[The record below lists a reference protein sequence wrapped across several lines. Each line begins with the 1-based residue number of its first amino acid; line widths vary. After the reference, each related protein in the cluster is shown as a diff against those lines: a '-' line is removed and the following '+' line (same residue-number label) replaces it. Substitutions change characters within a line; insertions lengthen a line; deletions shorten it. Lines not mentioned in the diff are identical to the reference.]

1 MFEATTKGA
10 SMGTPFTDI
19 LVPLDGSPA
28 AERALIPALRLARR
42 TGVPLRMLSRALPDE
57 LDRFTDYL
65 AGVATVHA
73 TEADIE
79 TLVVDRESIPDA
91 IAKGVE
97 RGTLVCLSSHGRGG
111 LTRAVMGSVAEA
123 LLRTLDQPALVVG
136 PYVTEDV
143 ALAGRIVACVDGSA
157 ESERTLQPAKEWS
170 AALGLPCGWWRW
182 SSPERPPSGR
192 GTETRSSPVTLR
204 RSHAGWAASR
214 AGTCSTTGTRPTLWS
229 TWWHRRPN
237 ARPCWSW
244 QLTGGRA
251 GIACASAASPRP
263 RCTARRYPCS
273 SSPPCRAG
281 ARPMLGLAGSG
292 APSWCDKRRQEGVV
306 RP

>member
-42 TGVPLRMLSRALPDE
+42 TGVPLRILSRALPDE

-65 AGVATVHA
+65 TSVATLHA

-97 RGTLVCLSSHGRGG
+97 PGTLVCLSSHGRGG
-111 LTRAVMGSVAEA
+111 LARTVMGSVAEA
-123 LLRTLDQPALVVG
+123 LLRTLGQPALVVG
-136 PYVTEDV
+136 PYVTEDA

-170 AALGLPCGWWRW
+170 AALGLP
-182 SSPERPPSGR
+182 
-192 GTETRSSPVTLR
+192 
-204 RSHAGWAASR
+204 
-214 AGTCSTTGTRPTLWS
+214 LWVVEVVEPGAPAE
-229 TWWHRRPN
+229 W
-237 ARPCWSW
+237 ARPGDSFDSGHVAA
-244 QLTGGRA
+244 LARGLGGVEGWDVLHDRHPA
-251 GIACASAASPRP
+251 DALVDMVASAAER
-263 RCTARRYPCS
+263 TALLVMATHGRTGWGRLRLGSVTTATVHGSAVPVLVVPAVPGGGRHDGRARGLRR
-273 SSPPCRAG
+273 AV
-281 ARPMLGLAGSG
+281 M
-292 APSWCDKRRQEGVV
+292 V
-306 RP
+306 